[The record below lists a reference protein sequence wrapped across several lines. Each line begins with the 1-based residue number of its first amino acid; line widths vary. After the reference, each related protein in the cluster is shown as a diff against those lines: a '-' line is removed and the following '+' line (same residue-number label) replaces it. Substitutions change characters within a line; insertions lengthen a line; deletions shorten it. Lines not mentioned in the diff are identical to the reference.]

1 MPWPRQVAENV
12 DQSAATCM
20 TASYSPKRGQTLTEK
35 RGDWE
40 KAKFCVGLFVCEAA
54 IGDADASLF
63 ECKIYGRHFFSVGA
77 GLARDAGTS
86 CWLDD
91 RGAAI
96 ASKPAP
102 TKDWRCF
109 KFLLLL

>member
-20 TASYSPKRGQTLTEK
+20 TASYSPKRGQRLTEK
-35 RGDWE
+35 QGNWE

-54 IGDADASLF
+54 IGDAEASLF
-63 ECKIYGRHFFSVGA
+63 ECKVYVGA
-77 GLARDAGTS
+77 GLARDAGAS

-91 RGAAI
+91 RGVAI

-102 TKDWRCF
+102 KRDWRCF